1 LRDIFES
8 LDTLVQTHIG
18 ELEKDVLS
26 NPTTWKDFI
35 DHEAFKA
42 ADIPFPPTNSPNAT
56 SARRA
61 AVLCICTWALELHIF
76 QSSHLVDKS
85 NQLSDILDELADD
98 DPEREAYTRSIL
110 LRLQHDRL
118 QDSSYA
124 RVDIAV
130 DAVSKCTRTMIPDTS
145 KQATF
150 DASLKNIFM
159 TACKLWREVQ
169 GMKPKMAA
177 STYESDTEDW
187 ELVPL
192 RRQPSGKKS
201 DQVPNG
207 NARVNGDNSSK
218 SKKPNAPKPGEIP
231 NPIMIVLWPAFQIT
245 ENKQTKTFMKGY
257 AVTES
262 ELTATR
268 DELSKAQEVRRANRL
283 NIRTANPKRRLSVS
297 HSNGQTN
304 GGEPFLDQGGS
315 G

>member
-1 LRDIFES
+1 MRDIFES
-8 LDTLVQTHIG
+8 LDTLVQTYIG
-18 ELEKDVLS
+18 DLDKDVLS
-26 NPTTWKDFI
+26 DSTTWKNFI
-35 DHEAFKA
+35 EHDAFKA
-42 ADIPFPPTNSPNAT
+42 ADIPFPPTNSANAKST
-56 SARRA
+56 RRA

-85 NQLSDILDELADD
+85 NQLSEILDELADD
-98 DPEREAYTRSIL
+98 EPERAAYTRSIL

-118 QDSSYA
+118 RDSSYA
-124 RVDIAV
+124 RADIAV
-130 DAVSKCTRTMIPDTS
+130 EAVSKCTKIMIPDTS

-159 TACKLWREVQ
+159 AACKLWREVQ

-177 STYESDTEDW
+177 STYESETEDW

-192 RRQPSGKKS
+192 RRQPNGKKS
-201 DQVPNG
+201 DQLPNG
-207 NARVNGDNSSK
+207 NVRVNGDTGSK
-218 SKKPNAPKPGEIP
+218 SKKPNAPKPGAVP
-231 NPIMIVLWPAFQIT
+231 DPIMIVLWPAFQIT
-245 ENKQTKTFMKGY
+245 ENKHTETFMKGY

-268 DELSKAQEVRRANRL
+268 DELSKAQEARRANRL
-283 NIRTANPKRRLSVS
+283 NYRTANPKRRLSVS
-297 HSNGQTN
+297 QSNGQTN